1 MLNSTGLK
9 SELFITMVFLCLMS
23 PGLISLMRNVGQHYD
38 SRMNIALIMS
48 AVKHNAIVANHC
60 EITKLNNSKINRAR
74 VKDNLTGEEWNMVG
88 LLPPFLHPL
97 SELFRDLYPGDH

>member
-1 MLNSTGLK
+1 MFDVTD
-9 SELFITMVFLCLMS
+9 S

-48 AVKHNAIVANHC
+48 VMKHDAIVANYC
-60 EITKLNNSKINRAR
+60 EVTELNNGKINRAR

-88 LLPPFLHPL
+88 LLPSFLHPL
-97 SELFRDLYPGDH
+97 SELFRDL